1 MVNFYTVYPKTE
13 KIKGLVICHMIY
25 RLYLPMKLDNN
36 QYTGQLVHH
45 MSLGLVTVKINCM
58 GDVTINMLAS
68 SQGR

>member
-1 MVNFYTVYPKTE
+1 
-13 KIKGLVICHMIY
+13 
-25 RLYLPMKLDNN
+25 
-36 QYTGQLVHH
+36 